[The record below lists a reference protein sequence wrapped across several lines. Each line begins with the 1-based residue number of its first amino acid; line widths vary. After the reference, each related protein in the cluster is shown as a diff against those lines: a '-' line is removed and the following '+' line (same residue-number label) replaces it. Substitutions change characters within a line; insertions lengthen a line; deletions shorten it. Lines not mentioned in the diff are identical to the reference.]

1 MKYLLLLYDD
11 AATVGALSPDERRA
25 MVEAHVAYAGML
37 RERGAYVYGDPLD
50 APSTARTLRFTDA
63 EADPITTD
71 GPFLEA
77 KEALG
82 GIYVIECASPAE
94 AEELARALPRSPGL
108 VAEVRPIPA
117 I

>member
-1 MKYLLLLYDD
+1 MKFLLLLYDD
-11 AATVGALSPDERRA
+11 VAETNALAPEERRA
-25 MVEAHVAYAGML
+25 MVEAHIAFASRL
-37 RERGAYVYGDPLD
+37 RATGAYVYGDPLD
-50 APSTARTLRFTDA
+50 SPQSARTLRFGPNNATV
-63 EADPITTD
+63 TD

-82 GIYVIECASPAE
+82 GFYVIECADLDAALAVAE
-94 AEELARALPRSPGL
+94 QVPRSPGL